1 MNRAELKA
9 LAKQQ
14 IKGNIGILFVIMLL
28 VALIT
33 GAVGGIIPGVG
44 AAAVTFV
51 LAPAFSLS
59 IYSIYL
65 ALAQGKKPEIKD
77 MFGGFSDFW
86 SAFKVTFLVGLF
98 TSLWS
103 LLFVIP
109 GIVKACSYSQAM
121 YILAENPKMS
131 AREAINRSKEMM
143 EGHKMDYFVL
153 NLSFIGWAFLAPFT
167 FGLLYIWLVP
177 YMQATLTNFYNSVKP
192 QVVVEG
198 PEAPVYE
205 PVAEP
210 VLNGEAE

>member
-14 IKGNIGILFVIMLL
+14 IKGNIGILFVISLL
-28 VALIT
+28 MTLII
-33 GAVGGIIPGVG
+33 GAAGAIIPGIG
-44 AAAVTFV
+44 AVVVTFV

-65 ALAQGKKPEIKD
+65 ALAMSKKPEIKD
-77 MFGGFSDFW
+77 MFRGFSDFW
-86 SAFKVTFLVGLF
+86 SAFKVTFLVSLF

-167 FGLLYIWLVP
+167 FGLLYIWLIP
-177 YMQATLTNFYNSVKP
+177 YMNATLTNFYNSVKP

-210 VLNGEAE
+210 VLNGDAE

>member
-14 IKGNIGILFVIMLL
+14 IKGNVGILFVISL
-28 VALIT
+28 VIALIT
-33 GAVGGIIPGVG
+33 GAASAIIPGVG
-44 AAAVTFV
+44 ATVVLIV

-59 IYSIYL
+59 VTLIYL
-65 ALAQGKKPEIKD
+65 ALTQGKKPEIKD
-77 MFGGFSDFW
+77 MFNGFSDFW
-86 SAFKVTFLVGLF
+86 SAFKVNFLTGLF
-98 TSLWS
+98 VYLWS

-109 GIVKACSYSQAM
+109 GIVKSCAYSQAM

-131 AREAINRSKEMM
+131 AREAITRSKEMM
-143 EGHKMDYFVL
+143 DGHKMEYFIL
-153 NLSFIGWAFLAPFT
+153 NLSFIGWMILAPFT

-177 YMQATLTNFYNSVKP
+177 YMNATLTNFYNSVKP

>member
-14 IKGNIGILFVIMLL
+14 IKGNIGILFVITLIIG
-28 VALIT
+28 LIT
-33 GAVGGIIPGVG
+33 GAASAIIPGIGTVV
-44 AAAVTFV
+44 VTFV

-59 IYSIYL
+59 IYNIYL
-65 ALAQGKKPEIKD
+65 ALAMGKKPEVKD
-77 MFGGFSDFW
+77 AFIGFSDFW
-86 SAFKVTFLVGLF
+86 SSFKVTFLVGLF
-98 TSLWS
+98 TYLWS

-143 EGHKMDYFVL
+143 EGHKMEYFVL
-153 NLSFIGWAFLAPFT
+153 NLSFIGWAILAPLT
-167 FGLLYIWLVP
+167 FGLLYIWLIP
-177 YMQATLTNFYNSVKP
+177 YMNATLTNFYNSVKP